1 MCQVNL
7 SLITMSKYAINQ
19 YISFEGYKINE
30 KFKNNVPLNKAEK
43 QMVKNLDSV
52 LSRLKDCT
60 ETVVRVLELQ
70 SDKYILYW
78 RKDNG

>member
-1 MCQVNL
+1 MRN
-7 SLITMSKYAINQ
+7 S
-19 YISFEGYKINE
+19 
-30 KFKNNVPLNKAEK
+30 KNNVPLNKAEK

-60 ETVVRVLELQ
+60 GTVMRVLELQ
-70 SDKYILYW
+70 SGDLEKFLKEYQNGKENEYDKYVLYW